1 MPIFHYQAFD
11 VTGALHKGTQ
21 DAANESEVRQLL
33 RSKDLF
39 PKEIRTSRFTRKSNK
54 AKTSEGFKLPEFAKR
69 RNYAKSLMLF
79 TRQLEV
85 LLDATIPYDKAFQL
99 IIPQTEDHSFQSILS
114 DIRGRLLEGESLA
127 NSMEKHPEA
136 FPAMYISMVRSGE
149 NGGNLGMI
157 MKRLADY
164 YERQDRLRSQIR
176 SAMIY
181 PAFMTVFG
189 FAVVVFMVTNIVPKI
204 TRIFQS
210 RDAALPLPTR
220 LLIGLSE
227 LLSGNLLLLAV
238 VVLLMILS
246 GTVFLRSPSGRRFR
260 DWTELKLPMFN
271 RIWIKILV
279 ARYCQTL
286 GTLLKSGVDL
296 KTSLEIAKHV
306 VVNRRFISA
315 LDKMII
321 DVNNKGVPLSAAM
334 GKLEYFPEY
343 VRHVVAI
350 GEEAARV
357 DELLEKVAD
366 RMQEEIQ
373 SLVEALTALLQPALI
388 LLMGGIVGFIALAV
402 LLPMLSM
409 NQLLQL
415 SLIHISEPTRP
426 Y

>member
-11 VTGALHKGTQ
+11 ATGALHKGTQ

-39 PKEIRTSRFTRKSNK
+39 PKEIRTSRFTRKSYK

-114 DIRGRLLEGESLA
+114 EIRGRLLEGESLA

-204 TRIFQS
+204 TRIFES

-227 LLSGNLLLLAV
+227 LLSGNLLVLAV
-238 VVLLMILS
+238 VVMLMILS
-246 GTVFLRSPSGRRFR
+246 GTIFLRSPSGRRFR

-357 DELLEKVAD
+357 EELLEKVAD

-409 NQLLQL
+409 NQLLQ
-415 SLIHISEPTRP
+415 
-426 Y
+426 

>member
-11 VTGALHKGTQ
+11 ATGALHKGTQ

-39 PKEIRTSRFTRKSNK
+39 PKEIRTSRFTRKSNQ
-54 AKTSEGFKLPEFAKR
+54 AKSSEGFKLPEFAKR

-114 DIRGRLLEGESLA
+114 EIRGRLLEGESLA

-204 TRIFQS
+204 TRIFES

-227 LLSGNLLLLAV
+227 LLSGNLLVLAV

-246 GTVFLRSPSGRRFR
+246 GTIFLRSPSGRRFR

-409 NQLLQL
+409 NQLLQ
-415 SLIHISEPTRP
+415 
-426 Y
+426 

>member
-11 VTGALHKGTQ
+11 ATGALHKGTQ

-54 AKTSEGFKLPEFAKR
+54 AKTSEGFKLPDFAKR

-149 NGGNLGMI
+149 NAGNLGMI

-204 TRIFQS
+204 TRIFES

-246 GTVFLRSPSGRRFR
+246 GMIFMRSPSGRRFR
-260 DWTELKLPMFN
+260 DWIELKLPMFN

-315 LDKMII
+315 LEKMII

-409 NQLLQL
+409 NQLL
-415 SLIHISEPTRP
+415 R
-426 Y
+426 

>member
-11 VTGALHKGTQ
+11 ATGALHKGTQ

-114 DIRGRLLEGESLA
+114 EIRRRLLEGESLA

-204 TRIFQS
+204 TRIFES

-238 VVLLMILS
+238 VVLLMIIS
-246 GTVFLRSPSGRRFR
+246 GTIFLRSSSGRRFR

-409 NQLLQL
+409 NQLLQ
-415 SLIHISEPTRP
+415 
-426 Y
+426 

>member
-11 VTGALHKGTQ
+11 ATGALHKGTQ

-54 AKTSEGFKLPEFAKR
+54 AKSSEVFKLPEFAKR
-69 RNYAKSLMLF
+69 HNYAKSLMLF

-114 DIRGRLLEGESLA
+114 EIRGRLLEGESLA

-204 TRIFQS
+204 TRIFES

-227 LLSGNLLLLAV
+227 LLSGNLLVLAV

-246 GTVFLRSPSGRRFR
+246 GTIFLRSPSGRRFR

-366 RMQEEIQ
+366 RMQEIADRDEAAPPPDDPTQGIEDQ
-373 SLVEALTALLQPALI
+373 SAPSSEAVPTA
-388 LLMGGIVGFIALAV
+388 
-402 LLPMLSM
+402 
-409 NQLLQL
+409 
-415 SLIHISEPTRP
+415 
-426 Y
+426 

>member
-11 VTGALHKGTQ
+11 ATGALHKGTQ

-54 AKTSEGFKLPEFAKR
+54 SKTSEGFKLPEFARR

-114 DIRGRLLEGESLA
+114 EIRGRLLEGESLA

-204 TRIFQS
+204 TRIFES

-227 LLSGNLLLLAV
+227 LLSGNLLVLAV

-246 GTVFLRSPSGRRFR
+246 GTIFLRSPSGRRFR

-409 NQLLQL
+409 NQLLQ
-415 SLIHISEPTRP
+415 
-426 Y
+426 

>member
-11 VTGALHKGTQ
+11 ATGALHKGTQ

-54 AKTSEGFKLPEFAKR
+54 AKSSEGFKLPEFAKR

-114 DIRGRLLEGESLA
+114 EIRGRLLEGESLA

-204 TRIFQS
+204 TRIFES

-246 GTVFLRSPSGRRFR
+246 GMIFMRSPSGRRFR

-306 VVNRRFISA
+306 VVNRRFMSA

-409 NQLLQL
+409 NQLLQ
-415 SLIHISEPTRP
+415 
-426 Y
+426 

>member
-11 VTGALHKGTQ
+11 ATGALHKGTQ

-114 DIRGRLLEGESLA
+114 EIRGRLLEGESLA

-204 TRIFQS
+204 TRIFES

-227 LLSGNLLLLAV
+227 LLSGNLLVLAV

-246 GTVFLRSPSGRRFR
+246 GTIFLRSPSGRRFR

-388 LLMGGIVGFIALAV
+388 LLMGSIVGFIALAV

-409 NQLLQL
+409 NQLLQ
-415 SLIHISEPTRP
+415 
-426 Y
+426 

>member
-11 VTGALHKGTQ
+11 ATGALHKGTQ

-54 AKTSEGFKLPEFAKR
+54 TKYSEGFKLPEFAKR

-114 DIRGRLLEGESLA
+114 EIRGRLLEGESLA

-204 TRIFQS
+204 TRIFES

-227 LLSGNLLLLAV
+227 LLSGNLLVLAV

-246 GTVFLRSPSGRRFR
+246 GTIFLRSPSGRRFR

-409 NQLLQL
+409 NQLLQ
-415 SLIHISEPTRP
+415 
-426 Y
+426 

>member
-11 VTGALHKGTQ
+11 ATGALHKGTQ

-114 DIRGRLLEGESLA
+114 EIRGRLLEGESLA

-204 TRIFQS
+204 TRIFES

-227 LLSGNLLLLAV
+227 LLSGNLLVLAMV
-238 VVLLMILS
+238 VWLMILS
-246 GTVFLRSPSGRRFR
+246 GMSFLRSSSGRRFR

-321 DVNNKGVPLSAAM
+321 DVNNKGVPLSAAI

-388 LLMGGIVGFIALAV
+388 LLMGGSVGFIALAV

-409 NQLLQL
+409 NQLLQ
-415 SLIHISEPTRP
+415 
-426 Y
+426 

>member
-11 VTGALHKGTQ
+11 ATGALHKGTQ

-204 TRIFQS
+204 TRIFES

-246 GTVFLRSPSGRRFR
+246 GTIFLRSPSGRRFR

-315 LDKMII
+315 LEKMII

-373 SLVEALTALLQPALI
+373 SLVEALTALLQPSLI

-409 NQLLQL
+409 NQLL
-415 SLIHISEPTRP
+415 R
-426 Y
+426 

>member
-11 VTGALHKGTQ
+11 ATGALHKGTQ

-54 AKTSEGFKLPEFAKR
+54 SKTSEGFKLPEFAKR

-204 TRIFQS
+204 TRIFES

-227 LLSGNLLLLAV
+227 LLSGNLLVLAV

-246 GTVFLRSPSGRRFR
+246 GMIFLRSPSGRRFR

-409 NQLLQL
+409 NQLLQ
-415 SLIHISEPTRP
+415 
-426 Y
+426 

>member
-11 VTGALHKGTQ
+11 ATGALHKGTQ

-164 YERQDRLRSQIR
+164 YERQDRLRSQIQ

-204 TRIFQS
+204 TRIFES

-238 VVLLMILS
+238 VVLLLILS
-246 GTVFLRSPSGRRFR
+246 GTIFFRSPSGRRFR

-296 KTSLEIAKHV
+296 KTSLEISKHV

-315 LDKMII
+315 LEKMII

-409 NQLLQL
+409 NQLL
-415 SLIHISEPTRP
+415 R
-426 Y
+426 

>member
-1 MPIFHYQAFD
+1 
-11 VTGALHKGTQ
+11 
-21 DAANESEVRQLL
+21 
-33 RSKDLF
+33 
-39 PKEIRTSRFTRKSNK
+39 
-54 AKTSEGFKLPEFAKR
+54 
-69 RNYAKSLMLF
+69 
-79 TRQLEV
+79 
-85 LLDATIPYDKAFQL
+85 
-99 IIPQTEDHSFQSILS
+99 
-114 DIRGRLLEGESLA
+114 
-127 NSMEKHPEA
+127 
-136 FPAMYISMVRSGE
+136 
-149 NGGNLGMI
+149 
-157 MKRLADY
+157 
-164 YERQDRLRSQIR
+164 
-176 SAMIY
+176 
-181 PAFMTVFG
+181 
-189 FAVVVFMVTNIVPKI
+189 
-204 TRIFQS
+204 
-210 RDAALPLPTR
+210 
-220 LLIGLSE
+220 
-227 LLSGNLLLLAV
+227 
-238 VVLLMILS
+238 LS
-246 GTVFLRSPSGRRFR
+246 GTIFLRSPSGRRFR

-402 LLPMLSM
+402 LLSDAQHEPAPAVVPHSSFSKICLQ
-409 NQLLQL
+409 NHELALRCRACLKGLHVKILHEPPPPQLPQ
-415 SLIHISEPTRP
+415 RP
-426 Y
+426 ERRLCSPS

>member
-11 VTGALHKGTQ
+11 ATGALHKGTQ

-54 AKTSEGFKLPEFAKR
+54 SKTSEGFKLPEFAKR

-114 DIRGRLLEGESLA
+114 EIRGRLLEGESLA

-157 MKRLADY
+157 MKRLAEY
-164 YERQDRLRSQIR
+164 YERQDRLRSQIQ

-204 TRIFQS
+204 TRIFES

-246 GTVFLRSPSGRRFR
+246 GMIFMRSPSGRRFR

-321 DVNNKGVPLSAAM
+321 DVTNKGVPLSAAM

-409 NQLLQL
+409 NQLLQ
-415 SLIHISEPTRP
+415 
-426 Y
+426 

>member
-11 VTGALHKGTQ
+11 ATGALHKGTQ

-204 TRIFQS
+204 TRIFES

-227 LLSGNLLLLAV
+227 LLSGNLLVLAV

-246 GTVFLRSPSGRRFR
+246 GMIFLRSPSGRRFR

-409 NQLLQL
+409 NQLLQ
-415 SLIHISEPTRP
+415 
-426 Y
+426 

>member
-11 VTGALHKGTQ
+11 ATGALHKGTQ

-114 DIRGRLLEGESLA
+114 EIRRRLLEGESLA

-204 TRIFQS
+204 TRIFES

-227 LLSGNLLLLAV
+227 LLSGNLLVLAV

-246 GTVFLRSPSGRRFR
+246 GTIFLRSPSGRHFR

-409 NQLLQL
+409 NQLLQ
-415 SLIHISEPTRP
+415 
-426 Y
+426 

>member
-11 VTGALHKGTQ
+11 ATGALHKGTQ

-54 AKTSEGFKLPEFAKR
+54 AKSSESFKLPEFTKR

-114 DIRGRLLEGESLA
+114 EIRGRLLEGESLA

-204 TRIFQS
+204 TRIFES

-227 LLSGNLLLLAV
+227 LLSGNLLVLAV

-246 GTVFLRSPSGRRFR
+246 GTIFLRSPSGRRFR

-409 NQLLQL
+409 NQLLQ
-415 SLIHISEPTRP
+415 
-426 Y
+426 

>member
-11 VTGALHKGTQ
+11 ATGALHKGTQ

-204 TRIFQS
+204 TRIFES

-227 LLSGNLLLLAV
+227 LLSGNLLVLAV

-246 GTVFLRSPSGRRFR
+246 GTIFLRSPSGRRFR

-271 RIWIKILV
+271 RIWTKILV

-409 NQLLQL
+409 NQLLQ
-415 SLIHISEPTRP
+415 
-426 Y
+426 

>member
-11 VTGALHKGTQ
+11 ATGALHKGTQ

-54 AKTSEGFKLPEFAKR
+54 AKTSEGFKLPEFAKK

-99 IIPQTEDHSFQSILS
+99 IIPQTEDHSFQSFLS
-114 DIRGRLLEGESLA
+114 EIRGRLLEGESLA

-204 TRIFQS
+204 TRIFES

-227 LLSGNLLLLAV
+227 LLSGNLIVLAV

-246 GTVFLRSPSGRRFR
+246 GTIFLRSPSGRRFR

-409 NQLLQL
+409 NQLLQ
-415 SLIHISEPTRP
+415 
-426 Y
+426 

>member
-11 VTGALHKGTQ
+11 ATGALHKGTQ

-99 IIPQTEDHSFQSILS
+99 IIPQTEDHSFQSFLS
-114 DIRGRLLEGESLA
+114 EIRGRLLEGESLA

-204 TRIFQS
+204 TRIFES

-246 GTVFLRSPSGRRFR
+246 GTIFLRSPSGRRFR

-306 VVNRRFISA
+306 VVNRRFINA
-315 LDKMII
+315 LEKMII
-321 DVNNKGVPLSAAM
+321 DVINKGVPLSAAR

-409 NQLLQL
+409 NPLLQ
-415 SLIHISEPTRP
+415 
-426 Y
+426 

>member
-11 VTGALHKGTQ
+11 ATGALHKGTQ

-54 AKTSEGFKLPEFAKR
+54 SKTSEGFKLPEFAKR

-114 DIRGRLLEGESLA
+114 EIRGRLLEGESLA

-204 TRIFQS
+204 TRIFES

-246 GTVFLRSPSGRRFR
+246 GTIFLRSPSGRRFR

-409 NQLLQL
+409 NQLLQ
-415 SLIHISEPTRP
+415 
-426 Y
+426 

>member
-11 VTGALHKGTQ
+11 ATGALHKGTQ

-54 AKTSEGFKLPEFAKR
+54 SKTSEGFKLPEFAKR

-114 DIRGRLLEGESLA
+114 EIRGRLLEGESLA

-204 TRIFQS
+204 TRIFES

-227 LLSGNLLLLAV
+227 LLSGNLLVLAV
-238 VVLLMILS
+238 IVLLMILS
-246 GTVFLRSPSGRRFR
+246 GTIFLRSPSGRRFR

-409 NQLLQL
+409 NQLLQ
-415 SLIHISEPTRP
+415 
-426 Y
+426 

>member
-11 VTGALHKGTQ
+11 ATGALHKGTQ

-114 DIRGRLLEGESLA
+114 EIRGRLLEGESLA

-189 FAVVVFMVTNIVPKI
+189 FAVVVFMVT
-204 TRIFQS
+204 
-210 RDAALPLPTR
+210 
-220 LLIGLSE
+220 
-227 LLSGNLLLLAV
+227 
-238 VVLLMILS
+238 
-246 GTVFLRSPSGRRFR
+246 
-260 DWTELKLPMFN
+260 
-271 RIWIKILV
+271 
-279 ARYCQTL
+279 
-286 GTLLKSGVDL
+286 KSGFRRASS
-296 KTSLEIAKHV
+296 TNIATNFHASP
-306 VVNRRFISA
+306 NH
-315 LDKMII
+315 
-321 DVNNKGVPLSAAM
+321 
-334 GKLEYFPEY
+334 
-343 VRHVVAI
+343 VRHRRRLHPCRDGRTQARRP
-350 GEEAARV
+350 EAT
-357 DELLEKVAD
+357 K
-366 RMQEEIQ
+366 
-373 SLVEALTALLQPALI
+373 SL
-388 LLMGGIVGFIALAV
+388 
-402 LLPMLSM
+402 
-409 NQLLQL
+409 
-415 SLIHISEPTRP
+415 R
-426 Y
+426 

>member
-11 VTGALHKGTQ
+11 ATGALHKGTQ

-114 DIRGRLLEGESLA
+114 EIRGRLLEGESLA

-204 TRIFQS
+204 TRIFES

-227 LLSGNLLLLAV
+227 LLSGNLLVLAV

-246 GTVFLRSPSGRRFR
+246 GTIFLRSPSGRRFR

-409 NQLLQL
+409 NQLLQ
-415 SLIHISEPTRP
+415 
-426 Y
+426 

>member
-11 VTGALHKGTQ
+11 ATGALHKGTQ

-114 DIRGRLLEGESLA
+114 EIRGRLLEGESLA

-204 TRIFQS
+204 TRIFES

-227 LLSGNLLLLAV
+227 LLSGNLLVLAV

-246 GTVFLRSPSGRRFR
+246 GMIFLRSPSGRRFR

-296 KTSLEIAKHV
+296 KTSLEISKHV

-409 NQLLQL
+409 NQLLQ
-415 SLIHISEPTRP
+415 
-426 Y
+426 

>member
-11 VTGALHKGTQ
+11 ATGALHKGTQ

-114 DIRGRLLEGESLA
+114 EIRGRLLEGESLA

-204 TRIFQS
+204 TRIFES

-227 LLSGNLLLLAV
+227 LLSGNLLVLAV
-238 VVLLMILS
+238 IVLLMILS
-246 GTVFLRSPSGRRFR
+246 GTIFLRSPSGRRFR

-409 NQLLQL
+409 NQLLQ
-415 SLIHISEPTRP
+415 
-426 Y
+426 

>member
-11 VTGALHKGTQ
+11 ATGALHKGTQ

-149 NGGNLGMI
+149 NAGNLGMI

-204 TRIFQS
+204 TRIFES

-238 VVLLMILS
+238 VVMLMILS
-246 GTVFLRSPSGRRFR
+246 GMIFMRSPSGRRFR
-260 DWTELKLPMFN
+260 DWIELKLPMFN

-296 KTSLEIAKHV
+296 KTSLEISKHV

-315 LDKMII
+315 LEKMII

-409 NQLLQL
+409 NQLL
-415 SLIHISEPTRP
+415 R
-426 Y
+426 

>member
-11 VTGALHKGTQ
+11 ATGALHKGTQ

-54 AKTSEGFKLPEFAKR
+54 AKSSEGFKLPEFAKK

-114 DIRGRLLEGESLA
+114 EIRGRLLEGESLA

-204 TRIFQS
+204 TRIFES

-227 LLSGNLLLLAV
+227 LLSGNLLVLAV

-246 GTVFLRSPSGRRFR
+246 GTIFLRSLSGRRFR

-409 NQLLQL
+409 NQLLQ
-415 SLIHISEPTRP
+415 
-426 Y
+426 

>member
-11 VTGALHKGTQ
+11 ATGALHKGTQ

-114 DIRGRLLEGESLA
+114 EIRGRLLEGESLA

-204 TRIFQS
+204 TRIFES

-238 VVLLMILS
+238 IVMLMILS
-246 GTVFLRSPSGRRFR
+246 GMIFMRSPSGRRFR

-315 LDKMII
+315 LEKMII

-409 NQLLQL
+409 NQLLQ
-415 SLIHISEPTRP
+415 
-426 Y
+426 